1 TPNRGCIYFAAS
13 TIAMNLQCISFW
25 DCEKSRVTT
34 ARSDFCRGGLNTG
47 IIRERHSK
55 WSTTPF
61 RQVRETHQE
70 RSGKVPTQPIRSRP
84 RPIRNDR
91 GSCQQRD
98 LPSNAPSLSWCRA
111 GAFHLQAPAEVPA
124 AVSNGSRDATRRSPA
139 VIRSFHQGDRQA
151 SYARAPRRFRQE
163 SRLLKWARRELRS
176 A

>member
-1 TPNRGCIYFAAS
+1 MLLSQSSSSLILLPYFFRPSEPALLIEDATAS

-91 GSCQQRD
+91 GSC
-98 LPSNAPSLSWCRA
+98 
-111 GAFHLQAPAEVPA
+111 
-124 AVSNGSRDATRRSPA
+124 
-139 VIRSFHQGDRQA
+139 
-151 SYARAPRRFRQE
+151 
-163 SRLLKWARRELRS
+163 
-176 A
+176 